1 LEELVFREVLNPKDG
16 GSKRIADCDGLLH
29 KTFISIH
36 VLLEIMATVK
46 DLMTKRTLTI
56 DSQDTV
62 FEAAQL
68 MSRKG
73 VGDLI
78 VVDNEMPVGIVTER
92 DFVRRLVAKGRPF
105 DTKVSDVMTKPLIT
119 ISPDASIK
127 EAARK
132 MVKHGIRRLPVL
144 KDHKL
149 MGILVVSDF
158 ARHLGKKTLTEGILE
173 AIWRQPINQG

>member
-1 LEELVFREVLNPKDG
+1 
-16 GSKRIADCDGLLH
+16 
-29 KTFISIH
+29 
-36 VLLEIMATVK
+36 MATVK
-46 DLMTKRTLTI
+46 ELMTKRALTI
-56 DSQDTV
+56 ELAGTV

-92 DFVRRLVAKGRPF
+92 DFVRRIVAKGLPY
-105 DTKVSDVMTKPLIT
+105 DTKISDVMTKPLTT

-132 MVKHGIRRLPVL
+132 MVKNGIRRLPVL
-144 KDHKL
+144 EDHKL
-149 MGILVVSDF
+149 VGILVVSDF
-158 ARHLGKKTLTEGILE
+158 AHHLSKKTLTEGILE
-173 AIWRQPINQG
+173 AIWRQPVNQG

>member
-1 LEELVFREVLNPKDG
+1 M
-16 GSKRIADCDGLLH
+16 LH

-56 DSQDTV
+56 DSQGTV

-92 DFVRRLVAKGRPF
+92 DFVRRLVAKERPY
-105 DTKVSDVMTKPLIT
+105 DTKVSDMMTKPLIT

-158 ARHLGKKTLTEGILE
+158 ARHLGKKTLTEGIIE
-173 AIWRQPINQG
+173 AIWRQPVNQG

>member
-1 LEELVFREVLNPKDG
+1 M
-16 GSKRIADCDGLLH
+16 LH
-29 KTFISIH
+29 KTFISTP
-36 VLLEIMATVK
+36 VLLEIMPTVK

-56 DSQDTV
+56 DSQSTV

-68 MSRKG
+68 MSQKG

-78 VVDNEMPVGIVTER
+78 VVENEMPVGIVTES
-92 DFVRRLVAKGRPF
+92 DFVRRLVAKQRPF

-144 KDHKL
+144 KDHRL

-158 ARHLGKKTLTEGILE
+158 ARHLSKKTLTEGILE